1 MQSEMDIKIEMCEI
15 GKRVYNRGMVAAND
29 GNFSVKLSENEFLCT
44 PTGVSKGFMTPE
56 YICKVDAEGNVI
68 EANEGFKPSSEIKM
82 HMRVYKEREDVKAVV
97 HAHPMYAT
105 TFAVCGLP
113 LTEPIMPEAVLSLGT
128 VPLAKYGTPSTMEIP
143 DAVSEYLP
151 YYDSVLLENHGA
163 LSYADSLM
171 GAYHKMESLEFYA
184 RLLYQAKMLGGPK
197 ELTDEQV
204 KRLYGMRRQYGL
216 TGRHPADM
224 L

>member
-1 MQSEMDIKIEMCEI
+1 MQSEMDIQIEMCEI

-29 GNFSVKLSENEFLCT
+29 GNFSVKLSDNEFLCT

-128 VPLAKYGTPSTMEIP
+128 VPLAKYGTPSTIEIQ
-143 DAVSEYLP
+143 DAVSEYLT
-151 YYDSVLLENHGA
+151 YYDAVLLENHGA
-163 LSYADSLM
+163 LRYAC
-171 GAYHKMESLEFYA
+171 
-184 RLLYQAKMLGGPK
+184 LL
-197 ELTDEQV
+197 
-204 KRLYGMRRQYGL
+204 
-216 TGRHPADM
+216 
-224 L
+224 